1 MDPHLKARK
10 NLLKWSKNR
19 AKKKGITF
27 NLDLEDIVIPDVCPV
42 LGLPLALAHDR
53 PSNCSPSLDRIDPA
67 KGYTKGNVQV
77 VSYRANRLKAD
88 ASLLELCAVA
98 SYYSHFLASSYL
110 HIDRSDNT
118 NKPKEE

>member
-1 MDPHLKARK
+1 MDPHLRARK

-19 AKKKGITF
+19 AKKRGIAF
-27 NLDLEDIVIPDVCPV
+27 NLTVEDIVIPERCPV
-42 LGLPLALAHDR
+42 LGLPLVIANER
-53 PSNCSPSLDRIDPA
+53 PTGCSPSLDRIDPA

-98 SYYSHFLASSYL
+98 SYYSHFLAYSNL
-110 HIDRSDNT
+110 HIDSKGDPSND
-118 NKPKEE
+118 

>member
-1 MDPHLKARK
+1 MDPRK
-10 NLLKWSKNR
+10 NLLKWAKNR
-19 AKKKGITF
+19 AKKKGIAF
-27 NLDLEDIVIPDVCPV
+27 NLDLEDIEIPDRCPV

-53 PSNCSPSLDRIDPA
+53 PNGCSPSLDRIDPA

-98 SYYSHFLASSYL
+98 SYYSHFLASTYL
-110 HIDRSDNT
+110 HIDRGD
-118 NKPKEE
+118 KPNQPTEE